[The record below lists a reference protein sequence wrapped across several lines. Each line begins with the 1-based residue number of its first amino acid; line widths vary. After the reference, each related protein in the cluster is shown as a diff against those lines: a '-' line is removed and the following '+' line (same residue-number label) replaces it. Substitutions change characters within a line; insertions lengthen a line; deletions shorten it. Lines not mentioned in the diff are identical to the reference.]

1 MSQQRTVS
9 YEVAGDLG
17 ELRQIVYS
25 LHQHRPEEHPSDE
38 WGDGRMTLFLLC
50 QDQPHAEELWKQL
63 GQDPQRLQRVLQEA
77 KALTAC

>member
-50 QDQPHAEELWKQL
+50 QDQPHAEELALLFLKPTRWRNF
-63 GQDPQRLQRVLQEA
+63 PFP
-77 KALTAC
+77 KAAFKH